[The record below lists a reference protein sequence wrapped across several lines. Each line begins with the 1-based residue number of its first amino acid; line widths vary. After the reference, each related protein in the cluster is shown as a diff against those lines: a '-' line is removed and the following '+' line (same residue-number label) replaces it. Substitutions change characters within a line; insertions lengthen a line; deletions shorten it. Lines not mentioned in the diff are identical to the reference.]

1 MLIVCIA
8 FSILVPYLICSIN
21 PAIIVTR
28 LKSGQDIKTL
38 GSGSAG
44 LTNTLRTQGKTA
56 ALLVLL
62 GDVLKG
68 VVSILAIKLFCRF
81 FMPADTVGDSFPANE
96 FFTYMCVWL
105 GSLSAV
111 LGHCFP
117 LYYKFKGGKAVLV
130 TAATGMTINWLPPL
144 IAITVFI
151 TIIAI
156 TRYVSVGSIIAAVC
170 YPVSVWVVGTYIT
183 DTSHNYI
190 GVIFTSVIAV
200 ILILMH
206 RQNIVRL
213 LNKNEKKLGVS
224 ERKDKSSKNNAN

>member
-1 MLIVCIA
+1 MVLVCII
-8 FSILVPYLICSIN
+8 FSIAIPYLICSIN

-56 ALLVLL
+56 AVIVLL

-68 VVSILAIKLFCRF
+68 VASILLIKLFCHYF
-81 FMPADTVGDSFPANE
+81 LPPAFIQDINPPIEHAGYYPHL
-96 FFTYMCVWL
+96 CVWL
-105 GSLSAV
+105 GSLCGV

-130 TAATGMTINWLPPL
+130 TASTGMTILWLPPL
-144 IAITVFI
+144 IAITIFI
-151 TIIAI
+151 TIIAV

-170 YPVSVWVVGTYIT
+170 YPLSVWAVGTFLWDVPYN
-183 DTSHNYI
+183 HV
-190 GVIFTSVIAV
+190 GVIFTSIIAA
-200 ILILMH
+200 ILIMMH
-206 RQNIVRL
+206 RENIKRL
-213 LNKNEKKLGVS
+213 INGNEKKLGVS
-224 ERKDKSSKNNAN
+224 ERVKKPKI